1 MAKIFKN
8 RSSFDWFL
16 IILPLILA
24 VSGLATLYSITSIT
38 GKTYLVLNQSIYLL
52 LGVAAYIFFSVLDY
66 KILRSYGKYL
76 YIIGIV
82 LLVAV
87 ELFGMRMF
95 GSTRWIDL
103 GFTQIQPS
111 EMMKFFLLILAASI
125 FSMRRKMTVSQSLMI
140 LGIIA
145 LPVVLVLKEPDLG
158 TALSIIA
165 SMVGLFIFSPIP
177 KKILI
182 GVLVVIIAVSPLV
195 WFNLKPYQKQR
206 LTTFV
211 NPYSDP
217 LGSGYNTNQAK
228 IAVGSG
234 GLFGRGFS
242 GATQSQLQ
250 FLPVAHIDFIF
261 SGWAEATGFVGS
273 IMIIIVFALLVWR
286 IFQLAYVARDDF
298 GYYLAIGAG
307 SLILFQSFVNV
318 GMNIG
323 IMPVTGIPL
332 PFVSYGG
339 TSILTTSAILG
350 LMQSI
355 SLRRTALKF
364 D

>member
-1 MAKIFKN
+1 MKIFKIKF
-8 RSSFDWFL
+8 SFDWLL

-38 GKTYLVLNQSIYLL
+38 GKSSLVLNQGIYLI
-52 LGVAAYIFFSVLDY
+52 LGAAVYIFFSVLDY
-66 KILRSYGKYL
+66 RLLKSYGKYF
-76 YIIGIV
+76 YVIGII
-82 LLVAV
+82 LLLIV
-87 ELFGMRMF
+87 ELFGTQVF

-111 EMMKFFLLILAASI
+111 EIMKLFLLVLLAAS
-125 FSMRRKMTVSQSLMI
+125 FSKEKELTMLQTIGVLFF
-140 LGIIA
+140 IA
-145 LPVVLVLKEPDLG
+145 LPVFLILREPDLG

-165 SMVGLFIFSPIP
+165 TTVGLFIFSPIP

-182 GVLVVIIAVSPLV
+182 GIVIVVIAASPLV

-206 LTTFV
+206 LTTFI

-217 LGSGYNTNQAK
+217 LGSGYNVNQAK

-234 GLFGRGFS
+234 GLFGKGFS

-261 SGWAEATGFVGS
+261 SGWAEATGFLGS
-273 IMIIIVFALLVWR
+273 LMIVVVFALLIWR
-286 IFQLAYVARDDF
+286 IFRIAYFARDNF
-298 GYYLAIGAG
+298 GYFLAIGAG
-307 SLILFQSFVNV
+307 FLILFQSFVNI

-332 PFVSYGG
+332 PLMSYGG
-339 TSILTTSAILG
+339 TSIITTSAILG
-350 LMQSI
+350 IVQSI
-355 SLRRTALKF
+355 NLRRTALRF

>member
-38 GKTYLVLNQSIYLL
+38 GKTYLVFNQSIYLL
-52 LGVAAYIFFSVLDY
+52 LGVAVYIFFSVLDY

-87 ELFGMRMF
+87 ELFGMQIF

-140 LGIIA
+140 LGIIV

-261 SGWAEATGFVGS
+261 SGWAEATGFAGS
-273 IMIIIVFALLVWR
+273 SMIVIVFALLVWR

-307 SLILFQSFVNV
+307 SLILFQSFVNI